1 MRDASYE
8 FLKRLLSTPGPSGNE
23 GAAAGVWREEAR
35 GFAEVRG
42 DRMGNSFAT
51 LNAGGSPKVMLSGHI
66 DEIGVIVT
74 HIDEK
79 GLVRFSGV
87 GGWDP
92 QVLVGQRVRLQ
103 TQSGEVV
110 GVVGKKAIH
119 VMEPEERKKVSD
131 IKSLWIDIGA
141 KDADEAKGIVRVGD
155 AGVVDQDLLELP
167 NDRIASRALDNR
179 MGAFV
184 VLEALRL
191 LSEEEGVNAEVVAVA
206 SVQEEIGLYGA
217 RGAAFGLDPD
227 AAIAVDVT
235 HATDTPGVSKNE
247 NGDHA
252 LGSGPVIKRAT
263 NLSPIVSEGLIAA
276 AEEAGI
282 SYTLEADSRSTGT
295 DADAIQFTRAGIAT
309 GLVSVPNRYMHSPN
323 EMVDLG
329 DLEECARLISVYIK
343 GLGRT
348 RTSSASVNERAA
360 SGPHPWSRPRFCSR
374 SSFSGPTSRR

>member
-23 GAAAGVWREEAR
+23 GAAAKIWREEAK

-51 LNAGGSPKVMLSGHI
+51 LNAGGLPKVMLSGHI
-66 DEIGVIVT
+66 DEIGLMVT
-74 HIDEK
+74 YIDEK
-79 GLVRFSGV
+79 GLLRFTGV

-103 TQSGEVV
+103 TENGEVV
-110 GVVGKKAIH
+110 GVIGKKAIH
-119 VMEPEERKKVSD
+119 VMEPEERKKVSE
-131 IKSLWIDIGA
+131 IKSLWIDIGVLG
-141 KDADEAKGIVRVGD
+141 ADEAKGMVRIGD
-155 AGVVDQDLLELP
+155 VGVVDQDLLELP
-167 NDRIASRALDNR
+167 NGRIASRSLDNR

-184 VLEALRL
+184 VLETLRL
-191 LSEEEGVNAEVVAVA
+191 LSEEEGVGAEVVAVA

-263 NLSPIVSEGLIAA
+263 NLSPVVSEGLIAA
-276 AEEAGI
+276 AEGADI
-282 SYTLEADSRSTGT
+282 AYTLEADSRSTGT

-309 GLVSVPNRYMHSPN
+309 GLVSAPNRYMHSPN
-323 EMVDLG
+323 EIVDLG
-329 DLEECARLISVYIK
+329 DLENCARLISAYIK
-343 GLGRT
+343 GLD
-348 RTSSASVNERAA
+348 ASTDFVR
-360 SGPHPWSRPRFCSR
+360 
-374 SSFSGPTSRR
+374 

>member
-51 LNAGGSPKVMLSGHI
+51 LNAGGSPRVMLSGHI

-110 GVVGKKAIH
+110 GVIGKKAIH
-119 VMEPEERKKVSD
+119 LMEPEERKKVSD

-141 KDADEAKGIVRVGD
+141 KDADEAKGMVRVGD

-191 LSEEEGVNAEVVAVA
+191 LSEEEGVDAEVIAVA

-276 AEEAGI
+276 AEQAGI

-309 GLVSVPNRYMHSPN
+309 GLVSASNRYMHSPN
-323 EMVDLG
+323 EMVELG
-329 DLEECARLISVYIK
+329 DLEDCARLISVYTK
-343 GLGRT
+343 GLGPDTDFVR
-348 RTSSASVNERAA
+348 
-360 SGPHPWSRPRFCSR
+360 
-374 SSFSGPTSRR
+374 

>member
-23 GAAAGVWREEAR
+23 GAAAKVWREEA
-35 GFAEVRG
+35 GNFAEVKG

-51 LNAGGSPKVMLSGHI
+51 INPGGSPKVMLSGHI
-66 DEIGVIVT
+66 DEIGLMVT

-79 GLVRFSGV
+79 GLLRFIGV

-103 TQSGEVV
+103 TQNGEVR
-110 GVVGKKAIH
+110 GVIGKKAIH
-119 VMEPEERKKVSD
+119 LMEPEERKKVSE

-141 KDADEAKGIVRVGD
+141 RDADEAKGMAMVGD
-155 AGVVDQDLLELP
+155 VGVLEQDLLELP
-167 NDRIASRALDNR
+167 NGRIASRALDNR

-191 LSEEEGVNAEVVAVA
+191 LSEEAGISAEVVAVA

-217 RGAAFGLDPD
+217 RGAAYGLDPD

-247 NGDHA
+247 HGDHA

-263 NLSPIVSEGLIAA
+263 NLSPIVYEGLIAA

-282 SYTLEADSRSTGT
+282 SYTLEADSRTTGT

-309 GLVSVPNRYMHSPN
+309 GLVSAPNRYMHSPN

-329 DLEECARLISVYIK
+329 DLEDCARLISAYIQK
-343 GLGRT
+343 LDENTDFVR
-348 RTSSASVNERAA
+348 
-360 SGPHPWSRPRFCSR
+360 
-374 SSFSGPTSRR
+374 

>member
-23 GAAAGVWREEAR
+23 GVAARVWREEAG

-51 LNAGGSPKVMLSGHI
+51 LNPGGSPKVMLSGHI
-66 DEIGVIVT
+66 DEIGLIVT

-79 GLVRFSGV
+79 GLVRFTGV

-92 QVLVGQRVRLQ
+92 QVLVGQRVRIQ
-103 TQSGEVV
+103 ASDGEVM
-110 GVVGKKAIH
+110 GVIGKKAIH
-119 VMEPEERKKVSD
+119 VMEPEERKKVSE

-141 KDADEAKGIVRVGD
+141 RDGDEAKGMVRVGD
-155 AGVVDQDLLELP
+155 VGVVDQDLLELP
-167 NDRIASRALDNR
+167 NDRIASRSLDNR

-252 LGSGPVIKRAT
+252 LGSGPVIKRAS
-263 NLSPIVSEGLIAA
+263 NLSPIISDGLIAA

-282 SYTLEADSRSTGT
+282 DYTLEADARSTGT

-309 GLVSVPNRYMHSPN
+309 GLVSAPNRYMHSPN
-323 EMVDLG
+323 EIVDLG
-329 DLEECARLISVYIK
+329 DLEDCARLISLYVK
-343 GLGRT
+343 GLAPDTDFVR
-348 RTSSASVNERAA
+348 
-360 SGPHPWSRPRFCSR
+360 
-374 SSFSGPTSRR
+374 